1 MNKIQIFSAV
11 FYVFSEF
18 CGHKNEGL
26 DIVDE
31 EVKNL
36 IIYLG
41 TGLAYPGQCYTSS
54 GQLSTKT
61 ETLQWIV
68 YTIARNHIGHCLGNM
83 AKSWK
88 YANPGVEPAGA
99 NGFQLSSHSAV
110 HAGLFEYFLGSFFKI
125 SMSLAA

>member
-1 MNKIQIFSAV
+1 MNSIHIFSAV

-31 EVKNL
+31 EVKNFV
-36 IIYLG
+36 IYLG
-41 TGLAYPGQCYTSS
+41 TGVAYILANVILP

-68 YTIARNHIGHCLGNM
+68 YTIA
-83 AKSWK
+83 
-88 YANPGVEPAGA
+88 
-99 NGFQLSSHSAV
+99 
-110 HAGLFEYFLGSFFKI
+110 
-125 SMSLAA
+125 